1 MAIVLSAGSDFIG
14 PESFFVYEEPD
25 VTSYSAESISV
36 PFITRELNF
45 GQYALC
51 RVPKKDDFIK
61 HIYLKT
67 TLGPLFTVNK
77 SGYVY
82 DGPATDTSIYNA
94 AGTLI
99 AKGENTLGFYNTQL
113 LNVWLYTTINIQLV
127 GLNFVFPGV
136 SLYFY
141 SESAASF
148 WGFDISISE
157 SQDSDPYYLFSNAT
171 KGSLNLI
178 QSGWVHG
185 FQPPP
190 VTGFSYYP
198 SVGDLVVRQATLFI
212 GNQTITDVYG
222 QTMIIEDDIMVP
234 LENRAGLTITVG
246 KGDTSPALSE
256 RTYWTKIP
264 MDDIPISSLYN
275 QTIQIGVQ
283 FEEFKNLTN
292 FVSGG
297 ITNPSAYS
305 LYTSISSTGITPY
318 YTLSAPEGLVV
329 VGESGVAY
337 ISSNGVVQSDYQ
349 YVRLS
354 PPTMYGDKLYLLIS
368 EDSDTAYLSVYH
380 ITPGGLGDIIISE
393 YDCSVLGTGNPT
405 LIAMTTFIWLIYENI
420 IVYFELNE
428 DINNPAAYHS
438 QTLPP
443 TNKMVQNTAITIGRY
458 IYVTGDKKYIYGFP
472 EIILSIDTQQ
482 ILDGTESP
490 SMYNKLYMPA
500 SFNPTSRPATDGSY
514 LYYTDTKFYKV
525 NIGLDSIQT
534 YTFTG
539 FTVGETYLYDGTY
552 IYYRNYGASL
562 VFYNT
567 TQSFTSPS
575 SWTTFNAANLYL
587 SGILGPTYVYFF
599 ESSGNVFK
607 LNQFTAT
614 PSLKSEFIFEYSKLE
629 QSTTNSLSLVNQNLL
644 NTFYIQPGNTKSVFT
659 LNFKGP
665 IREFWLKST
674 VAINKATLT
683 LNGEIL
689 FNEDYSSLVN
699 LRTFESH
706 IITPVDELYTYSIA
720 IYPNVLTPSGSI
732 NISRIGSSIL
742 TVYTYAQ
749 TTQQT
754 VTMWARSINVLEC
767 NGGLGG
773 LVFN

>member
-67 TLGPLFTVNK
+67 TLGPLFTGNK

-82 DGPATDTSIYNA
+82 AGPDPDTAIYNA

-99 AKGENTLGFYNTQL
+99 AQGVNTLGFYNTQL
-113 LNVWLYTTINIQLV
+113 LNVWLDTTINIQLI

-157 SQDSDPYYLFSNAT
+157 SRDTDPYYLFSNAT

-190 VTGFSYYP
+190 VSGFSYYP

-329 VGESGVAY
+329 VGSSGVAY

-349 YVRLS
+349 YVRS
-354 PPTMYGDKLYLLIS
+354 SRPTMFGSELYLLIS
-368 EDSDTAYLSVYH
+368 EDSDTAYLSVYQD
-380 ITPGGLGDIIISE
+380 ITGRGLGDLIISE
-393 YDCSVLGTGNPT
+393 YDCSGLGEGTPS
-405 LIAMTTFIWLIYENI
+405 LLAMTRFIWLIYENI
-420 IVYFELNE
+420 IVYFNLKQ

-443 TNKMVQNTAITIGRY
+443 SFIMNQNTAVTIGRY
-458 IYVTGDKKYIYGFP
+458 IYVSTTDGS
-472 EIILSIDTQQ
+472 ILSIDTQQ

-490 SMYNKLYMPA
+490 SMYKTLHMPA
-500 SFNPTSRPATDGSY
+500 AFSPTNRPATDGSY
-514 LYYTDTKFYKV
+514 LYYTDVKFYKV

-534 YTFTG
+534 YTVPGFTG
-539 FTVGETYLYDGTY
+539 GEPFLYDGTY
-552 IYYRNYGASL
+552 VYYKDYYASL

-575 SWTTFNAANLYL
+575 SWTTFSTANNYT

-599 ESSGNVFK
+599 ESGGNVYK

-720 IYPNVLTPSGSI
+720 IYPNMLTPTGSL

-742 TVYTYAQ
+742 TVYTHAQ
-749 TTQQT
+749 PTQQT